1 MTPVLQGIRVV
12 DASRMIPGAV
22 LARSLLSLG
31 AELVKL
37 EDPRGGDPMR
47 LMPPLCG
54 GVGVGFATYY
64 AGARSVVAR
73 LGTPEGNA
81 ALAALAN
88 AADVFVES
96 FRPGTLARWGVAPQQ
111 LRADNPGLVTVSLPG
126 FPGGV
131 EGADDVAH
139 DLNVLARSGLL
150 ARLSEQPTTPRVQI
164 ADVTTGL
171 LATQAV
177 LAALLSRAR
186 TGTGM
191 HVEQPLCAGA
201 LPHVVWP
208 WADHQASGHIGASE
222 RVIGGRC
229 AAYGVYR
236 CADGRSLAV
245 GCLESKF
252 WRSLCE
258 VLGTLDVV
266 ADGLR
271 DDAAGRRAVR
281 RVAEVLATAP
291 ARMWRDRCADVGLP
305 VDVIV
310 DVDDDGDLP
319 HEWLGPL
326 VDQIP
331 MPEGPPLAV
340 PTRALPSFEH
350 APSVAAPR
358 LGEHTEAQLRA
369 CGASSSV
376 IAACRDAITSGS

>member
-1 MTPVLQGIRVV
+1 MTPVLHGIRIV

-22 LARSLLSLG
+22 LARSLLALG
-31 AELVKL
+31 AEVVKV

-47 LMPPLCG
+47 LMPPFAG

-64 AGARSVVAR
+64 AGARSVAVR
-73 LGTPEGNA
+73 LGTPDGNA
-81 ALAALAN
+81 ALRALAN

-96 FRPGTLARWGVAPQQ
+96 FRPGTLAKWGVAPES
-111 LRADNPGLVTVSLPG
+111 LREDNPGLVTVSLPG

-150 ARLSEQPTTPRVQI
+150 ARLAAEPTTPRVQI

-201 LPHVVWP
+201 LPHVIWP

-222 RVIGGRC
+222 RLIGGRC

-236 CADGRSLAV
+236 CADGRQLAV
-245 GCLESKF
+245 GCLEPKF
-252 WRSLCE
+252 WRALCE
-258 VLGTLDVV
+258 LLGTLDVV
-266 ADGLR
+266 DDGLR
-271 DDAAGRRAVR
+271 DDAAGARATA
-281 RVAEVLATAP
+281 RVADVLATAP
-291 ARMWRDRCADVGLP
+291 ARAWRDRCADVGLP
-305 VDVIV
+305 VDVVV
-310 DVDDDGDLP
+310 DVDEPIDLP
-319 HEWLGPL
+319 RAWLGPL
-326 VDQIP
+326 AFQIP
-331 MPEGPPLAV
+331 MPDGTSLDV

-350 APSVAAPR
+350 APVAPAPR
-358 LGEHTEAQLRA
+358 LGEHTELQLRA
-369 CGASSSV
+369 CGASAQV
-376 IAACRDAITSGS
+376 IAACRDALGERR